1 MFFIFKISSSEIELT
16 YSLIEIGL
24 HLRCNKKF
32 KKYFLREGKTMKK
45 LAITSALLS
54 ALAVAGTANAYQAEV
69 GLSAGLTDPD
79 HGSTT
84 GLYGVNGTAY
94 FKPVQV
100 RNAPL
105 AEAAYLDRASN
116 VKAQYSYSKV
126 DDAKLHDYSLGAE
139 YFIPN
144 SDFYASAEIGRK
156 DIKLK
161 HASNLNTTTYAA
173 EVGYLPI
180 PGMLIAVGAKGF
192 DNDDISRT
200 SPSLRA
206 KYVTEISNGQ
216 DVNFEAGAT
225 FGKTREYNVAADYY
239 LDKTLSLGADFYKN
253 NSLDNREY
261 GIKANKF
268 FNQQVSLEGRV
279 GFGKLYNNDYTSY
292 GVAAKYRF

>member
-1 MFFIFKISSSEIELT
+1 
-16 YSLIEIGL
+16 
-24 HLRCNKKF
+24 
-32 KKYFLREGKTMKK
+32 MKK
-45 LAITSALLS
+45 LAIASALFS
-54 ALAVAGTANAYQAEV
+54 ALSVVGTAHAYQAEV

-79 HGSTT
+79 HGSTS

-100 RNAPL
+100 RNSPL

-126 DDAKLHDYSLGAE
+126 DSAKLHDYSIGAE
-139 YFIPN
+139 YFVPN

-156 DIKLK
+156 DIKYNNMP
-161 HASNLNTTTYAA
+161 NLNTTTYAA

-180 PGMLIAVGAKGF
+180 TGMLVAVGAKGF
-192 DNDDISRT
+192 RNDNIHRT

-206 KYVTEISNGQ
+206 KYVTQISNGQ

-239 LDKTLSLGADFYKN
+239 LDKTFSLGADFYKN

-268 FNQQVSLEGRV
+268 FTQQISLEGRV
-279 GFGKLYNNDYTSY
+279 GFGKLNHNDYTSY
-292 GVAAKYRF
+292 GLAAKYRF